1 MTGKIT
7 SIHYFVC
14 LRMSTNTTPEI
25 SVKSLSVLS
34 LGMFVA
40 SLGIALISSTG
51 LGTTP
56 ISSLPFVAAEVFQ
69 LSFGTTTFFF
79 NFALI
84 LLQLALL
91 RKRFSRLN
99 WLQLPLAFV
108 FSAFLDFWMFALSA
122 LPLTSSYWISLL
134 FSMIGN
140 AILGLGIVLEIR
152 SKSVPLS
159 GEAFVLALSIVSH
172 KPFPSMKIANDVSL
186 VCLACALSLVA
197 LGCFYGVR
205 EGTVLSALTVG
216 IFVKVFSGLLEKR

>member
-1 MTGKIT
+1 MTT
-7 SIHYFVC
+7 S
-14 LRMSTNTTPEI
+14 TTPEI
-25 SVKSLSVLS
+25 SVKSLAVLS

-56 ISSLPFVAAEVFQ
+56 ISSLPFVVAEVCQ

-79 NFALI
+79 NIALI
-84 LLQLALL
+84 LLQFALL
-91 RKRFSRLN
+91 GKRFSRLN
-99 WLQLPLAFV
+99 WLQLPLAFI
-108 FSAFLDFWMFALSA
+108 FSVFLDFWMFTLTS

-134 FSMIGN
+134 FSMLGN

-159 GEAFVLALSIVSH
+159 GEAFVLALSIVLRR
-172 KPFPSMKIANDVSL
+172 PFSTMKIANDVSL

-205 EGTVLSALTVG
+205 EGTILSALTVG
-216 IFVKVFSGLLEKR
+216 MFVKLFNELYDRFFKTH